1 MFRTIVPAWSISVGG
16 RELTCLH
23 EVEIKSSRRFES
35 DRCTL
40 RVPWTPE
47 LDELLEGDLVIVNL
61 GNAEIGLGVVFYGVL
76 EERGRDGVVGTIT
89 ARDKLEDLKGVAF
102 TGGWK
107 KGDSLAL
114 ACDAVLSTAGLAGF
128 GFDPYKAVFP
138 QDVTAKDADAWDLLQ
153 RLLAFNGWDCWW
165 FPGWGSAY
173 YGPPWPYQV
182 GESGLVQDGAYA
194 FDLRSVEVFDAKIE
208 RKTTPLYQSCTVY
221 IYDGEFSGAETVVG
235 GAVWTPT
242 GAEAGVGGLAPVL
255 IIRQAGKPDLEE
267 ANNKAV
273 EALDD
278 ANFDRVSGTIEA
290 PLNPFIHHSQRVRID
305 DASGNELVPVTAI
318 TYRLSATDGSMMEL
332 EIAGK

>member
-16 RELTCLH
+16 RELTSLH
-23 EVEIKSSRRFES
+23 EVEVKSSRRFES

-47 LDELLEGDLVIVNL
+47 LDTLLPGDQVVVGL
-61 GNAEIGLGVVFYGVL
+61 GNGEIGVRFVFYGIL
-76 EERGRDGVVGTIT
+76 EEVGRDGVIGTIT
-89 ARDKLEDLKGVAF
+89 ARDRLEDLKGVAF

-107 KGDSLAL
+107 EGDSLLVACGEVLL
-114 ACDAVLSTAGLAGF
+114 AAGLAGV
-128 GFDPYKAVFP
+128 GFDPWNETLPK
-138 QDVTAKDADAWDLLQ
+138 DVTAKDADSWDLLR
-153 RLLAFNGWDCWW
+153 RLLDFHGWECWGL
-165 FPGWGSAY
+165 PGEGSIY
-173 YGPPWPYQV
+173 YGPPLPYQI
-182 GESGLVQDGAYA
+182 GESWLIQEEAYA

-221 IYDGEFSGAETVVG
+221 IYDGEFNGEETVVG

-255 IIRQAGKPDLEE
+255 IIRQAGKPDIEE

-305 DASGNELVPVTAI
+305 DTTGNELVPVTAI

-332 EIAGK
+332 QIAGK